1 MLFVNSIFPLLD
13 GLTSLALTW
22 LEMVKAQM
30 STKIALCNAQIKQ
43 AANQEDVKRAIGF
56 VCEDEP
62 EPEEEEEY
70 EDE

>member
-22 LEMVKAQM
+22 IEAVKAKL
-30 STKIALCNAQIKQ
+30 STKIAAYNVQIKQ
-43 AANQEDVKRAIGF
+43 TANQEEVKRSIGF
-56 VCEDEP
+56 IVED

>member
-22 LEMVKAQM
+22 IEAVKAKL
-30 STKIALCNAQIKQ
+30 SIKIATYNMQIKQ
-43 AANQEDVKRAIGF
+43 VANQEEVKHSIGF
-56 VCEDEP
+56 VVED